1 MSNPLATS
9 VNCGTFSLNSTEIAD
24 FAAGFVAGFT
34 GDDYQTYFESCLQD
48 TADFET
54 QMCNAVNDFAT
65 KNNQKMVE
73 GVHIVLTQIP
83 VLAGFLNACPN
94 ASADVQ
100 TVENW
105 GSYWMSQGSLKV
117 YSTAYRNLV
126 GNISTV
132 TADVS
137 LLTDDFDAGNFY
149 GTAMEA
155 AALAKLAL
163 PVPSAEDLEMVGDKD
178 CGDFT
183 INTTVLAD
191 YLAGFFNGFTGNDDK
206 AAMETCFHDNDS
218 FETDVCDFVA
228 DFRTKENQKVLEGL
242 QKVLGD
248 LPELDSF
255 MSSCPA
261 NVQAD
266 KAVISDWFKYWK
278 QQGSLKVYQTLYK
291 NIVGNMP
298 TIKQYA
304 DDIKTKYD
312 AKDYYGVAVDASSI
326 AKIGLPVNG
335 AENLTGTECADF
347 TLTNAILADYISG
360 FMDGITG
367 HSTQT
372 EVDACFQ
379 DNEQFES
386 DVCTFVADFRTKD
399 NQKVI
404 QGLSVLLH
412 DLPTLKSFMDT
423 CPADVLADRD
433 VIGGWYSYW
442 RNQGEMKVY
451 QNAYKNVL
459 SNFDEIKS
467 IANGIA
473 DKYDAHDYYGAA
485 VAASSIAKIALPL
498 PAYGDDEDTCSTLG
512 DGDCQAN
519 SICSWCTAGAVPSAC
534 HSMENAK
541 HLPAGVFICSGV
553 SSEFLQ

>member
-9 VNCGTFSLNSTEIAD
+9 VDCGTFSLNSTEIAD

-137 LLTDDFDAGNFY
+137 LLTDDFDTGNFY

-242 QKVLGD
+242 
-248 LPELDSF
+248 
-255 MSSCPA
+255 
-261 NVQAD
+261 
-266 KAVISDWFKYWK
+266 
-278 QQGSLKVYQTLYK
+278 
-291 NIVGNMP
+291 
-298 TIKQYA
+298 
-304 DDIKTKYD
+304 
-312 AKDYYGVAVDASSI
+312 
-326 AKIGLPVNG
+326 
-335 AENLTGTECADF
+335 
-347 TLTNAILADYISG
+347 
-360 FMDGITG
+360 
-367 HSTQT
+367 
-372 EVDACFQ
+372 
-379 DNEQFES
+379 
-386 DVCTFVADFRTKD
+386 
-399 NQKVI
+399 
-404 QGLSVLLH
+404 
-412 DLPTLKSFMDT
+412 
-423 CPADVLADRD
+423 
-433 VIGGWYSYW
+433 
-442 RNQGEMKVY
+442 
-451 QNAYKNVL
+451 
-459 SNFDEIKS
+459 
-467 IANGIA
+467 
-473 DKYDAHDYYGAA
+473 
-485 VAASSIAKIALPL
+485 
-498 PAYGDDEDTCSTLG
+498 
-512 DGDCQAN
+512 
-519 SICSWCTAGAVPSAC
+519 
-534 HSMENAK
+534 
-541 HLPAGVFICSGV
+541 
-553 SSEFLQ
+553 

>member
-1 MSNPLATS
+1 MSNPLAVS

-24 FAAGFVAGFT
+24 FVAGFVAGFT

-48 TADFET
+48 TAAFET
-54 QMCNAVNDFAT
+54 QMCTAVNDFIT

-83 VLAGFLNACPN
+83 VLTGFLGNCPN

-100 TVENW
+100 TVEAW
-105 GSYWMSQGSLKV
+105 GKYWESQGSLKV

-137 LLTDDFDAGNFY
+137 ILSDDFNNGNFY

-163 PVPSAEDLEMVGDKD
+163 PLPSEEDMEAMVGDKD
-178 CGDFT
+178 CGDFK
-183 INTTVLAD
+183 INTTIIAD

-206 AAMETCFHDNDS
+206 AAMETCFHDNDG
-218 FETDVCDFVA
+218 FESDVCEFVA

-248 LPELDSF
+248 LPEINSF

-266 KAVISDWFKYWK
+266 KKVISDWFKYWK

-291 NIVGNMP
+291 NIVGNMADV
-298 TIKQYA
+298 KKYA
-304 DDIKTKYD
+304 SDIKDKYD
-312 AKDYYGVAVDASSI
+312 ANDYYGVAVDASSI
-326 AKIGLPVNG
+326 AKIGLPVMG
-335 AENLTGTECADF
+335 AEMLDGTECADF
-347 TLTNAILADYISG
+347 TLTNAIIADYISG

-367 HSTQT
+367 HTTKT

-379 DNEQFES
+379 DTPAFET
-386 DVCTFVADFRTKD
+386 DVCEFVADFRTKD
-399 NQKVI
+399 NQKIV

-412 DLPTLKSFMDT
+412 DIPTLSSFMDA
-423 CPADVLADRD
+423 CPADVKTDYGVL
-433 VIGGWYSYW
+433 GNWYTYW

-451 QNAYKNVL
+451 QNAYRNVL
-459 SNFDEIKS
+459 SNFDQIKT
-467 IANGIA
+467 IASGIA
-473 DKYDAHDYYGAA
+473 DKYDANDYYGAA
-485 VAASSIAKIALPL
+485 
-498 PAYGDDEDTCSTLG
+498 
-512 DGDCQAN
+512 
-519 SICSWCTAGAVPSAC
+519 
-534 HSMENAK
+534 
-541 HLPAGVFICSGV
+541 
-553 SSEFLQ
+553 